1 MQGAPHTVRVVGGK
15 QRQQRSAVRD
25 ISRQE
30 AVTDASWG
38 LLKVSFCTTCLYV
51 T

>member
-1 MQGAPHTVRVVGGK
+1 MRVVGGK